1 MKKQYTFE
9 VIQVLKKTYE
19 IEAESV
25 KEAEDLLRE
34 RIKKHEPDEYEKG
47 YQLIDESIEDVKVEP
62 ADEVVEF

>member
-9 VIQVLKKTYE
+9 IIQVLKKIYE

-34 RIKKHEPDEYEKG
+34 RIKRHEPDEYEKRH
-47 YQLIDESIEDVKVEP
+47 QLIDESIEDVKVEP
-62 ADEVVEF
+62 ADEMVEF